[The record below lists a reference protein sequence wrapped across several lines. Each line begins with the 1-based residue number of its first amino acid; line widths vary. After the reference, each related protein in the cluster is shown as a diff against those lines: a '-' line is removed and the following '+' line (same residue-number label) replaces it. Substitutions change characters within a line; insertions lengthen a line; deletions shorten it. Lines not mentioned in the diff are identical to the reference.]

1 MPLHTDAQGLVN
13 KVADTISK
21 TNFPRPK
28 AMQPGDHNK
37 IILLGVLRAYVTMAL
52 MLGFKRED
60 LFNALE
66 VEVSLVEA
74 AQRRL
79 GSGPQG

>member
-13 KVADTISK
+13 SVAKILSTY
-21 TNFPRPK
+21 NFPLPENIGPVGR
-28 AMQPGDHNK
+28 NK
-37 IILLGVLRAYVTMAL
+37 IILLGTLRAFVTMAL
-52 MLGFKRED
+52 TLGFKRED

-74 AQRRL
+74 AQRTL
-79 GSGPQG
+79 GGPG